1 MFIMKKKILSLIL
14 GVSLVG
20 TLLTGCGSA
29 ASASAAPAPA
39 AEEAKE
45 EAAPAAEAKADDA
58 AEAGAEDEADQ
69 AGDVT
74 VLEVALEANNAP
86 YTYEDEDGN
95 PAGYE
100 YEVLKLIDEK
110 LPQYEFNYTVI
121 DYETAAAGVNTGK
134 YAFESG
140 CKFRTPARE
149 EAFLVS
155 EPYNYFF
162 MNLVVKDDSGIEG
175 LEDLSGKSIASIVGT
190 DGRAVALNDWLK
202 AHPDVDIQFEELA
215 AAGAMADE
223 IQGVEDGVF
232 DAAYLSAEQAQAIF
246 DESDYSDLKI
256 TDRVDG
262 RDTVFL
268 INKDSKDVQEA
279 LNSALKTLTDEGT
292 LGSLTKEFFGED
304 NFEVA
309 EKLGLKK

>member
-1 MFIMKKKILSLIL
+1 MKKKILSLIL

>member
-1 MFIMKKKILSLIL
+1 MKKKILSLIL

-155 EPYNYFF
+155 DPYNYFF

>member
-1 MFIMKKKILSLIL
+1 MKKKILSLIL
-14 GVSLVG
+14 GLSLVG

-45 EAAPAAEAKADDA
+45 EAEPAPEAKADDA

-155 EPYNYFF
+155 DPYNYFF

>member
-1 MFIMKKKILSLIL
+1 MKKKILSLIL

-45 EAAPAAEAKADDA
+45 EAAPATEAKADDA

-155 EPYNYFF
+155 DPYNYFF

>member
-1 MFIMKKKILSLIL
+1 MKKKILSLIL

-58 AEAGAEDEADQ
+58 AEAGAEESADQ

-155 EPYNYFF
+155 DPYNYFF

-268 INKDSKDVQEA
+268 INKDRKDVQEA

-309 EKLGLKK
+309 EKIGLKK

>member
-1 MFIMKKKILSLIL
+1 MKKKILSLIL

-20 TLLTGCGSA
+20 TLLTGCGSV

-45 EAAPAAEAKADDA
+45 EAEPAPEAKVDDA

-155 EPYNYFF
+155 DPYNYFF

-268 INKDSKDVQEA
+268 INKDRKDVQEA

>member
-1 MFIMKKKILSLIL
+1 MKKKILSLIL

-29 ASASAAPAPA
+29 TSASAAPAPA

>member
-1 MFIMKKKILSLIL
+1 MKKKILSLIL

-45 EAAPAAEAKADDA
+45 EAEPAAEAKADDA

-155 EPYNYFF
+155 DPYNYFF

>member
-1 MFIMKKKILSLIL
+1 MKKKILSLIL

-58 AEAGAEDEADQ
+58 AEAGAEESADQ

-155 EPYNYFF
+155 DPYNYFF

-309 EKLGLKK
+309 EKIGLKK

>member
-1 MFIMKKKILSLIL
+1 MKKKILSLIL

-45 EAAPAAEAKADDA
+45 EAAPAAEAKADEA
-58 AEAGAEDEADQ
+58 AEAGAEDGADQ

-268 INKDSKDVQEA
+268 INKDRKDVQEA

>member
-1 MFIMKKKILSLIL
+1 MKKKILSLIL

-45 EAAPAAEAKADDA
+45 EAEPAPEAKADDA

-309 EKLGLKK
+309 EKIGLKK

>member
-1 MFIMKKKILSLIL
+1 MKKKILSLIL

-45 EAAPAAEAKADDA
+45 EAAPAAEAKADEA

>member
-1 MFIMKKKILSLIL
+1 MKKKVLSLIL

-20 TLLTGCGSA
+20 TLLTGCGN
-29 ASASAAPAPA
+29 ASTAKAAPAPE
-39 AEEAKE
+39 AEATE
-45 EAAPAAEAKADDA
+45 EAADEPAAEAEETEDA
-58 AEAGAEDEADQ
+58 AGDADVQ
-69 AGDVT
+69 
-74 VLEVALEANNAP
+74 VLEVALESENAP

-110 LPQYEFNYTVI
+110 LPEYEFNYTVI
-121 DYETAAAGVNTGK
+121 DYETAAAGVNTGR

-246 DESDYSDLKI
+246 DEADYKDLKI

-279 LNSALKTLTDEGT
+279 LNKALKELTDDGS
-292 LGSLTKEFFGED
+292 LGALTKEFFGED

>member
-1 MFIMKKKILSLIL
+1 MKKKILSLIL

-45 EAAPAAEAKADDA
+45 EAEPAPEAKADDA

-155 EPYNYFF
+155 DPYNYFF

-268 INKDSKDVQEA
+268 INKDRKDVQEA

>member
-1 MFIMKKKILSLIL
+1 MKKKILSLIL

-155 EPYNYFF
+155 DPYNYFF

-309 EKLGLKK
+309 EKIGLKK